1 MTRPDETVPVPDLYL
16 ERYLLGEL
24 PEDDRTRIERLLEL
38 DPELRGRLDNLK
50 ESETELAQRYPAPD
64 MADRIRGR
72 LRQAGAE
79 RTRATQ
85 PRTWGW
91 LVPAVA
97 TAALL
102 LVVGP
107 TLIQPPAPTDDIL
120 IKGAE
125 AELVVFRKTPSGSER
140 LEPGASALPGDL
152 IRVGYQAAGHG
163 YGVIVSTDGRGSVTQ
178 HLPRSGSRA
187 AALEAGGT
195 VLLDFSYELDD
206 APRWERFYLVTGNE
220 PFELEPVR
228 RAAQR
233 VATAGSERT
242 PPALELGRGLE
253 QSVFSLTKE
262 TVQ

>member
-24 PEDDRTRIERLLEL
+24 PENERTRIEQLLEL
-38 DPELRGRLDNLK
+38 DPELRGRLDALK
-50 ESETELAQRYPAPD
+50 ESEGDLARRYPGPD

-72 LRQAGAE
+72 LRQAAAGRPQVSE
-79 RTRATQ
+79 PRAW
-85 PRTWGW
+85 RW

-97 TAALL
+97 AAALL
-102 LVVGP
+102 VVVGP
-107 TLIQPPAPTDDIL
+107 TLIGPPPPTDDIL
-120 IKGAE
+120 VKGAD

-140 LEPGASALPGDL
+140 LEPGASVLPGDL
-152 IRVGYQAAGHG
+152 IRVGYRAAGER

-178 HLPRSGSRA
+178 HLPRSGRQA

-206 APRWERFYLVTGNE
+206 APRWERFYLVTGDE

-228 RAAQR
+228 VAAQR
-233 VATAGSERT
+233 VATAGSEGT

-253 QSVFSLTKE
+253 QSIFSLTKE